1 MDDSSKKTLS
11 SIPLL
16 KTKAGPRDKDLWPQR
31 LKEEYQS
38 LIQVNTICIT
48 SIKFMNIFIKQYH
61 VRLMPIFKLHVI
73 PLTAKGQ
80 FHRLAYLQRSPPRA
94 DLIDPCILCEK
105 RHGPIRSA
113 FRVYFY
119 VLYSKCC

>member
-38 LIQVNTICIT
+38 LIQVNI
-48 SIKFMNIFIKQYH
+48 
-61 VRLMPIFKLHVI
+61 
-73 PLTAKGQ
+73 
-80 FHRLAYLQRSPPRA
+80 
-94 DLIDPCILCEK
+94 
-105 RHGPIRSA
+105 
-113 FRVYFY
+113 
-119 VLYSKCC
+119 VL